1 MVVIPHFLF
10 CLLSQ
15 WSKSWK
21 RVKNPRTH
29 AHTQK
34 MSEKIVTFR
43 FRSNSFRTSFIPLW
57 VGGSTTH
64 SLRQEVKRDFGTRW
78 LGSWAERKGRGEQ
91 ESPGESSQSKEKEKR
106 EREISSFV
114 WASETR
120 KKKNNSVRETKQKN
134 LASGLEKSRVSK
146 LFGKNSRTNGSSKR
160 QTSCTNHLES
170 RRHVFLLL
178 FYFKICIH
186 VWMIF

>member
-1 MVVIPHFLF
+1 MKQVVKTCQKSTHTRTHTKNVWENCHFPLSVKFVSNFLHSPLGWWQHDTQPQARSEKRFRDPMTWVLSWTKGARRTRESRRKFPVERERKKRKRNIIF
-10 CLLSQ
+10 CLG
-15 WSKSWK
+15 
-21 RVKNPRTH
+21 
-29 AHTQK
+29 
-34 MSEKIVTFR
+34 FR
-43 FRSNSFRTSFIPLW
+43 N
-57 VGGSTTH
+57 
-64 SLRQEVKRDFGTRW
+64 
-78 LGSWAERKGRGEQ
+78 
-91 ESPGESSQSKEKEKR
+91 
-106 EREISSFV
+106 
-114 WASETR
+114 
-120 KKKNNSVRETKQKN
+120 KKKKEQLCSGNKTQKN